1 MKKCCFI
8 LSLTLGLF
16 VSVLSFTACSS
27 DDDENETKSIVVGT
41 WSGYRYDGPD
51 KDNKN
56 RMLMF
61 VFKSD
66 GYGTITEQDDRGN
79 RSGSFQYVMEGSNKG
94 KIRFDGYVEFDY
106 FFVIEGNQMK
116 VYDKGYGEDI
126 DWILTKE

>member
-51 KDNKN
+51 KDYN
-56 RMLMF
+56 
-61 VFKSD
+61 
-66 GYGTITEQDDRGN
+66 
-79 RSGSFQYVMEGSNKG
+79 
-94 KIRFDGYVEFDY
+94 
-106 FFVIEGNQMK
+106 
-116 VYDKGYGEDI
+116 
-126 DWILTKE
+126 